1 MQLRGRLIAVGVIT
15 LLIGLVTAFP
25 ARVAYQWFAPAGVV
39 SLEGISGSVWNGRVA
54 QADVAG
60 FYLRD
65 LSWRFKPL
73 GLFTGRLAYAVE
85 ATPAAGFANADVL
98 LGVTG
103 AIRIEALQASLP
115 LQSLEQVVGMPGLRG
130 NVNLQFDRIVIED
143 GLPVAAN
150 GELAVANLVA
160 PLVYRGSIGGYR
172 AEFFTQDTG
181 VLASVADTDGIVD
194 LAGSFEILADRS
206 YQFLG
211 QLAPKAETPANLRSQ
226 MRFLGTP
233 NDRGQ
238 FELRLEGEL

>member
-1 MQLRGRLIAVGVIT
+1 MQLRGRLITVGAIT

-25 ARVAYQWFAPAGVV
+25 ARVAYQWFAPPGV
-39 SLEGISGSVWNGRVA
+39 SLESISGSLWSGHAA
-54 QADVAG
+54 QAEIEG
-60 FYLRD
+60 FFLRD

-73 GLFTGRLAYAVE
+73 RLFSGKLGYAIE
-85 ATPAAGFANADVL
+85 AAPASGFINADVL

-103 AIRIEALQASLP
+103 TIRLEGLQASLP
-115 LQSLEQVVGMPGLRG
+115 LQSLERVAGMPGLRG
-130 NVNLQFDRIVIED
+130 NVNLQFDRIVIKD

-181 VLASVADTDGIVD
+181 VLASVADTDGVVD
-194 LAGSFEILADRS
+194 LAGSFEIGADRS

-211 QLAPKAETPANLRSQ
+211 QLAPKEETPANLRSQ

-233 NDRGQ
+233 NDRGRY
-238 FELRLEGEL
+238 ELRLEGQL